1 MGWSSSE
8 DIIESSQT
16 SNTPFSQRFGG
27 SGKSSRPG
35 GIVYKNIMAK
45 TRREKGK
52 ESELQVCYGTK
63 NIGYFLVWAS
73 NFSWDYD
80 VFD

>member
-16 SNTPFSQRFGG
+16 TNTTFSQRFGG
-27 SGKSSRPG
+27 KERSSIPG

-52 ESELQVCYGTK
+52 ESELQVRYGTK
-63 NIGYFLVWAS
+63 NAV
-73 NFSWDYD
+73 
-80 VFD
+80 